1 MNGLIFANRYEV
13 IEPIAKGGMAEVF
26 LAEDRLLNRPVAIK
40 VLFPEY
46 ARDEAFVERFRREA
60 RAAGSLQHPNI
71 VGVYDWGAEHGTYFI
86 VMEYIPG
93 ETLRSLLKR
102 YGALPPNEVARIGAD
117 IAGALHFAHGRGV
130 VHRDVKPGNV
140 LVTPDGDV
148 EVTDFGIAQAG
159 PSQDLTQTGSVMGTA
174 NYFSP
179 EQAQGLPVDHRSDV
193 YSLGVVLYEMSTG
206 RPPFRGDNPVAVAY
220 KHVREQA
227 TAPSK
232 INPNVPKS
240 LEFVI
245 GTAMAKRP
253 EHRYADAGELRT
265 DLRRLLRNEPP
276 KGSSMVGRSGA
287 ARRPTSQDAERQIRP
302 RKRNGTPLMIAGLVM
317 LIVAAVALIM
327 LLIQQLRDKEG
338 SGKEFM
344 MESSIGQ
351 TEEVAVNVFEGLGLE
366 VIVERKANERFPAG
380 RVFDQD
386 PGEGIIVSPGSE
398 VTLWVSDGDTP
409 DVVPGGIVGSSAEQV
424 TQMLEGL
431 DLGLTITT
439 TRERSEE
446 IERDAVI
453 SVDPGERQPLT
464 TDQTVT
470 LVVSDG
476 PEDGTVPTGLLG
488 LPYNEVRDL
497 IKEAGFLPTP
507 GLVQDGSVEPGNVIR
522 VIPDQGSELQKGSEV
537 QVIVAAGTS
546 NVGQTPNVGAQT
558 AVPSV
563 LGQDPSTARANL
575 QAAGFNV
582 EVNASPGEPTSDPAK
597 VGTIVAQEPLTG
609 TAASG
614 STIRIAVGVPAG

>member
-1 MNGLIFANRYEV
+1 VNGLVFANRYEV

-40 VLFPEY
+40 VLFSEY

-71 VGVYDWGAEHGTYFI
+71 VGVHDWGAEHGTYFI

-287 ARRPTSQDAERQIRP
+287 GRRPNSQDAERQIRP

-317 LIVAAVALIM
+317 LIVAAGALIV
-327 LLIQQLRDKEG
+327 LLLQQLRNNDG
-338 SGKEFM
+338 PSGDFM
-344 MESSIGQ
+344 MQSAVGQ
-351 TEEVAVNVFEGLGLE
+351 TEEVAVDVFERIGLE
-366 VIVERKANERFPAG
+366 VSVERRPNEKYPEG
-380 RVFDQD
+380 RVFAQD
-386 PGEGIIVSPGSE
+386 PGAGIMVSKGSE
-398 VTLWVSDGDTP
+398 VVLSVSTGDTP
-409 DVVPGGIVGSSAEQV
+409 DVVPGGTVGSSVDQV
-424 TQMLEGL
+424 TRMLNSL
-431 DLGLTITT
+431 DLNLTINT
-439 TRERSEE
+439 TRERSDDV
-446 IERDAVI
+446 ERDAVI
-453 SVDPGERQPLT
+453 SVNPGEGEPLT
-464 TDQTVT
+464 PDQTIN

-476 PEDGTVPTGLLG
+476 PEDGKVPTGLLG
-488 LPYNEVRDL
+488 LPYNEARDK

-522 VIPDQGSELQKGSEV
+522 VIPDQGSDLQKGSEV

-546 NVGQTPNVGAQT
+546 NAGIPNAAAQTP
-558 AVPSV
+558 VPSV
-563 LGQDPSTARANL
+563 LGQDPTTARANL
-575 QAAGFNV
+575 QAAGFTV
-582 EVNASPGEPTSDPAK
+582 EVNATPGEPTNDPAK
-597 VGTIVAQEPLTG
+597 VGTVVAQEPLTG
-609 TAASG
+609 TAARG
-614 STIRIAVGVPAG
+614 STVRIAIGVPAG